1 MASGLR
7 IKKVRFKKRGGN
19 AVEASPG
26 CVALL
31 MKHGEE
37 IADAANSAAGQ
48 PSTGVKEEPYSAYQA
63 GKRNVKVANRN
74 WYGYHMDN
82 KHKTLTKAAGQ

>member
-26 CVALL
+26 CTSFLL
-31 MKHGEE
+31 GIGEG
-37 IADAANSAAGQ
+37 IAESANASAGQ
-48 PSTGVKEEPYSAYQA
+48 PNAGVEDPPYDAFQS
-63 GKRNVKVANRN
+63 GKHYVVVSNRN
-74 WYGYHMDN
+74 WYGYHMEN
-82 KHKTLTKAAGQ
+82 KHKTLTKAAGM

>member
-26 CVALL
+26 CKALL
-31 MKHGEE
+31 MGIGEGVAE
-37 IADAANSAAGQ
+37 SANSMAGQ
-48 PSTGVKEEPYSAYQA
+48 PTGVTDPPYAAFES
-63 GKRNVKVANRN
+63 GKHYVVVSSRN
-74 WYGYHMDN
+74 WYGYHMEN